1 MRGKC
6 IEGPHCVRIAESTVE
21 THSSTD
27 KFRVILDQG
36 PSHSTLFQQRE
47 KRSIL
52 RPAKETHNHEKQIC
66 TNEHHRN
73 TQTRIQLSLNQ
84 TFQSPEVPA
93 KWWVTQRAVTVK
105 HKKNKRLHV
114 TARDVA
120 KRKKNSHTENN
131 PSTQCAT
138 MFNNLARRRR
148 RNNLRVTDALDLINT
163 HRTHCRNRMRTHTC
177 TTRHATPKL
186 KTTCGHTTKHATHGT
201 PWNQNDVDITSSPR
215 RFSKVDH

>member
-47 KRSIL
+47 KGSRL

-66 TNEHHRN
+66 TNEHHHN
-73 TQTRIQLSLNQ
+73 TQTRIQLYLNQ
-84 TFQSPEVPA
+84 TFEVPEVPA
-93 KWWVTQRAVTVK
+93 KWWVPHRAVTVK

-120 KRKKNSHTENN
+120 KRKKKQSHGKQSLNAMCNHVEQPGTPTATQQLTCDGRPRLDKHTSHTLSQSNAHPHLHNATCDTEIENN
-131 PSTQCAT
+131 MRAYTKTRNTWHTLEPK
-138 MFNNLARRRR
+138 RR
-148 RNNLRVTDALDLINT
+148 
-163 HRTHCRNRMRTHTC
+163 
-177 TTRHATPKL
+177 
-186 KTTCGHTTKHATHGT
+186 
-201 PWNQNDVDITSSPR
+201 
-215 RFSKVDH
+215 